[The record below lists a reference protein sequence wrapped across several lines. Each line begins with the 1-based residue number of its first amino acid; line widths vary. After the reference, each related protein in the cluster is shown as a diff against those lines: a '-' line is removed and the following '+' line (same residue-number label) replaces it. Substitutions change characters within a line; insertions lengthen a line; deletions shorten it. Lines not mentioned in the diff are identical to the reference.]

1 MTAPVTRDG
10 SDAGLAPRAIGLRE
24 VLFQSVTAMAPTGAL
39 AVSVVVGA
47 TFAGGALTLAVIFA
61 FIPCL
66 TVAISIGQLAK
77 HLPSAGSIYTYPARA
92 LHPTV
97 GFLVGWGYALAAATW
112 GPTIA
117 LMTSVQIAG
126 VMTPG
131 GGKAY
136 QVVWIATFVAA
147 AIVVLLLGY
156 YGVQVSARV
165 GTILGAIEICIFLFL
180 AAWLIAVAGPTNTRA
195 PFGLGLAT
203 VKGYEGILGVF
214 AAAVYTVQAFVGFE
228 AAAPLAEEARDPKRT
243 IKRATVSA
251 CVVIGVFYVI
261 TTYAATIVFGP
272 GHFQE
277 FAASLELGSPWYAL
291 ARSVWGVGWLLV
303 FLAVLNS
310 NFAGQNAFSNA
321 STRTWYAMARIR
333 LLPGAL
339 SRTHPRWRSP
349 HIAVLVQFV
358 YTLALGAIFGGFFGP
373 VNGFILLATL
383 CTAIPIG
390 VYILINVSCVV
401 YYLRDRPAEFHWL
414 IHGVLP
420 VVGAVFL
427 TPVLLTALGLGGS
440 VLKFVTPLPYPIRL
454 CAPILGGWYI
464 FGILYLVYLLARH
477 PERLKETTRIFL
489 QSHNCCVGASRRE
502 FTYFRVARDSLAY
515 SSSLPLSSG
524 IKKTVAMMSRT

>member
-1 MTAPVTRDG
+1 VTAPVTRDG

-228 AAAPLAEEARDPKRT
+228 AAAPLAEEARDGIRMRGNRRVLRHYNLRRHHRVRPRPFSRVRCLAGTWQSLVCPRT
-243 IKRATVSA
+243 FGLGRGMAS
-251 CVVIGVFYVI
+251 CVLSG
-261 TTYAATIVFGP
+261 
-272 GHFQE
+272 
-277 FAASLELGSPWYAL
+277 LELEFCRPKCVFQRFDSDLVCDGSHPFAPG
-291 ARSVWGVGWLLV
+291 RTFSDPSTM
-303 FLAVLNS
+303 AV
-310 NFAGQNAFSNA
+310 
-321 STRTWYAMARIR
+321 TTHR
-333 LLPGAL
+333 GA
-339 SRTHPRWRSP
+339 
-349 HIAVLVQFV
+349 
-358 YTLALGAIFGGFFGP
+358 GP
-373 VNGFILLATL
+373 V
-383 CTAIPIG
+383 
-390 VYILINVSCVV
+390 CVHTRARRD
-401 YYLRDRPAEFHWL
+401 LRR
-414 IHGVLP
+414 
-420 VVGAVFL
+420 
-427 TPVLLTALGLGGS
+427 
-440 VLKFVTPLPYPIRL
+440 
-454 CAPILGGWYI
+454 I
-464 FGILYLVYLLARH
+464 FRTG
-477 PERLKETTRIFL
+477 ERLHPAGHAL
-489 QSHNCCVGASRRE
+489 HG
-502 FTYFRVARDSLAY
+502 DSDRGLH
-515 SSSLPLSSG
+515 
-524 IKKTVAMMSRT
+524 TD